1 MGAKNKE
8 ETHMENNNAKRYSDS
23 AQVQQNKVVQMI
35 TRRTFI
41 AAALAAPAVPLAS
54 AVAQTVKEPAK
65 QADFLFVQTAK
76 GMTFDKSTNK
86 LTLEGVSPI
95 TIFFTD
101 RPERIAG
108 HMKTTA
114 FVPFWSTGKDSF
126 LSDPPNAD
134 VSILEGDKLRQMV
147 VVLQAPAL
155 KSDALTYT
163 VKVLQG
169 DVPTKGADV
178 SVFIDIIGMPLT
190 PLSYA
195 GVARRTMYRRAYW
208 R

>member
-1 MGAKNKE
+1 M
-8 ETHMENNNAKRYSDS
+8 
-23 AQVQQNKVVQMI
+23 
-35 TRRTFI
+35 
-41 AAALAAPAVPLAS
+41 
-54 AVAQTVKEPAK
+54 
-65 QADFLFVQTAK
+65 QTAK

-155 KSDALTYT
+155 KGDALTYT

-169 DVPTKGADV
+169 DVPAKGTDV